1 MKELDST
8 YAALGS
14 QPMCCVKFFGIT
26 QMSLLLD
33 ENPRLLFVFERATRG
48 HVEPFLLWHLSPLRF
63 YDSWRAL
70 ADCFVSVATGLAFIH
85 KHGVVHRNLHLENI
99 LVMDELYPN
108 DVEIPHAFNYLIS
121 DLGEGK
127 QLTQQLTSLMS
138 GETAFASYGA
148 IDFRAPEQ
156 LQGLPNIDAFAAE
169 VFTFGVVACK
179 LLNCRSLVSSVEIPS
194 HIRDSA
200 SEDIAEFNHKKTEKK
215 ELQDGHI
222 VPRAIRRVISR
233 CLSRRGVDRPDMN
246 HILNELEDIT
256 SDFTEDNMDGQAG
269 RTVDWCYWDWEATF
283 RAALS
288 DGDSDLNSDSSESSR
303 SSD

>member
-1 MKELDST
+1 
-8 YAALGS
+8 
-14 QPMCCVKFFGIT
+14 MCCVKFFGIT

-85 KHGVVHRNLHLENI
+85 KHGVVHRYADQHEQLSKIHKLIFVNRDLHLENI
-99 LVMDELYPN
+99 LVMDEFYPN

-138 GETAFASYGA
+138 SQTAFASYGA

-156 LQGLPNIDAFAAE
+156 LQGLPNKDAFAAE

-194 HIRDSA
+194 HIRASA
-200 SEDIAEFNHKKTEKK
+200 SEDIVELNHKKTGKK

-222 VPRAIRRVISR
+222 VPRTIRSVISR
-233 CLSRRGVDRPDMN
+233 CLSHRGFDRPDMS
-246 HILNELEDIT
+246 HILNEL
-256 SDFTEDNMDGQAG
+256 
-269 RTVDWCYWDWEATF
+269 
-283 RAALS
+283 
-288 DGDSDLNSDSSESSR
+288 DSRHQCLR
-303 SSD
+303 SLVMLEKRRQ